1 MLTPKES
8 ALSAFRPIYTVS
20 QLTAEIKTIL
30 EQNFE
35 HLWVE
40 GEISNLRLPTSGHL
54 YFTLK
59 DESAQVRAVMFRM
72 QNRLL
77 KFEPEDGLQV
87 ICYGRLSVYEP
98 RGEYQIVVDHMEPKG
113 LGALQLAFEQL
124 KEKLSR
130 EGLFDPA
137 HKKPLPHL
145 PQKIGIVTSPTGAA
159 IRDILQ
165 IIDRRFANVHIL
177 LYPVRVQGAGAAQE
191 ITQAI
196 DELNQWPGIEVMIV
210 GRGGGSLEDLWAF
223 NEETVARAIFR
234 SRIPIIS
241 AVGHEVDF
249 TIADFVADLR
259 APTPSAAAELVV
271 RNKIEL
277 IQSMESL
284 GHRLYRAGG
293 VALENR
299 RERLLSLIH
308 RLADPRR
315 RLSDLRLR
323 LDDLCGRLM
332 ISVQQCLSRKRDRL
346 RLETDGLMHL
356 HPGRQLAELG
366 HRVAQLCRQMILALR
381 AQLRLFRQRTEGCLG
396 KLQTLSPLAVLER
409 GYSIARVLPSKQVI
423 RRASDLK
430 VASRVNVKVH
440 RGEFIA
446 RVEEIRENGQDS
458 P

>member
-1 MLTPKES
+1 
-8 ALSAFRPIYTVS
+8 
-20 QLTAEIKTIL
+20 
-30 EQNFE
+30 
-35 HLWVE
+35 
-40 GEISNLRLPTSGHL
+40 
-54 YFTLK
+54 
-59 DESAQVRAVMFRM
+59 
-72 QNRLL
+72 
-77 KFEPEDGLQV
+77 
-87 ICYGRLSVYEP
+87 
-98 RGEYQIVVDHMEPKG
+98 
-113 LGALQLAFEQL
+113 L

-165 IIDRRFANVHIL
+165 IINRRFANVHLL

-299 RERLLSLIH
+299 RERLSSLIH

-430 VASRVNVKVH
+430 VTSRVNVKVH

>member
-1 MLTPKES
+1 
-8 ALSAFRPIYTVS
+8 
-20 QLTAEIKTIL
+20 
-30 EQNFE
+30 
-35 HLWVE
+35 
-40 GEISNLRLPTSGHL
+40 
-54 YFTLK
+54 
-59 DESAQVRAVMFRM
+59 
-72 QNRLL
+72 
-77 KFEPEDGLQV
+77 
-87 ICYGRLSVYEP
+87 
-98 RGEYQIVVDHMEPKG
+98 MEPKG

-191 ITQAI
+191 IAQAI
-196 DELNQWPGIEVMIV
+196 GELNQWPGIEVIIV

-223 NEETVARAIFR
+223 NEEVVARAIFN
-234 SRIPIIS
+234 SRVPILS

-249 TIADFVADLR
+249 TMADFVADLR

-271 RNKIEL
+271 RNKVEL
-277 IQSMESL
+277 IQSLESL
-284 GHRLYRAGG
+284 GGRLGNASRA
-293 VALENR
+293 ALEAR

-315 RLSDLRLR
+315 RLSDQRLR
-323 LDDLCGRLM
+323 LDDLFSRLSHS
-332 ISVQQCLSRKRDRL
+332 IQQGLSRPNERL
-346 RLETDGLMHL
+346 RLKADSLILL
-356 HPGRQLAELG
+356 HPGRRLAEHTHRLG
-366 HRVAQLCRQMILALR
+366 QLFTRLTLALR
-381 AQLRLFRQRTEGCLG
+381 AELRFFRQRTEGYTG

-409 GYSIARVLPSKQVI
+409 GYSIARLLPSKEVI
-423 RRASDLK
+423 RRASRLK
-430 VASRVNVKVH
+430 AEDRVTVKVH

-446 RVEEIRENGQDS
+446 RVEEVKENGQD

>member
-1 MLTPKES
+1 MVIPS
-8 ALSAFRPIYTVS
+8 SFRPIYTVS

-30 EQNFE
+30 DRNFE

-40 GEISNLRLPTSGHL
+40 GEISNLRLPGSGHL

-59 DESAQVRAVMFRM
+59 DESAQLRAVMFRL

-77 KFEPEDGLQV
+77 KFRPEDGLQV
-87 ICYGRLSVYEP
+87 ICYGRLTVYET
-98 RGEYQIVVDHMEPKG
+98 RGEYQIVLDHMEPKG

-124 KEKLSR
+124 KERLSK
-130 EGLFDPA
+130 EGLFDPD

-145 PQKIGIVTSPTGAA
+145 PQRIGIVTSPTGAA

-191 ITQAI
+191 IAQAI
-196 DELNQWPGIEVMIV
+196 DELNRWPGIDVMIV

-223 NEETVARAIFR
+223 NEEAVARAIFR
-234 SRIPIIS
+234 SQIPVIS

-271 RNKIEL
+271 RNKVEL
-277 IQSMESL
+277 VQSLESL
-284 GHRLYRAGG
+284 GRRLHYAGRTAVENRQERLSSLTHRL
-293 VALENR
+293 V
-299 RERLLSLIH
+299 
-308 RLADPRR
+308 DPRR
-315 RLSDLRLR
+315 RLADVRLR
-323 LDDLCGRLM
+323 LDDLCVRLANS
-332 ISVQQCLSRKRDRL
+332 IRQSLSRKEDRL
-346 RLETDGLMHL
+346 TSRADGLML
-356 HPGRQLAELG
+356 LFPGRQVAE
-366 HRVAQLCRQMILALR
+366 HARRVAQLSRQMATALR
-381 AQLRLFRQRTEGCLG
+381 TQLRLLRQRTEGCLG

-409 GYSIARVLPSKQVI
+409 GYSIARVLPSKEVI

-440 RGEFIA
+440 RGEFVA
-446 RVEEIRENGQDS
+446 RVEEIKEND
-458 P
+458 PDHP

>member
-1 MLTPKES
+1 MVIPS
-8 ALSAFRPIYTVS
+8 SFRPIYTVS

-30 EQNFE
+30 ERNFE

-40 GEISNLRLPTSGHL
+40 GEISNLRLPGSGHF

-59 DESAQVRAVMFRM
+59 DESAQLRAVMFRL

-77 KFEPEDGLQV
+77 KFRPEDGLQV
-87 ICYGRLSVYEP
+87 ICYGRLTVYET
-98 RGEYQIVVDHMEPKG
+98 RGEYQIVLDHMEPKG

-124 KEKLSR
+124 KERLSK
-130 EGLFDPA
+130 EGLFDLG

-145 PQKIGIVTSPTGAA
+145 PQRIGIVTSATGAA

-165 IIDRRFANVHIL
+165 VIDRRFANVHIL

-191 ITQAI
+191 IAQAI
-196 DELNQWPGIEVMIV
+196 DELNRWPGIDVMIV

-223 NEETVARAIFR
+223 NEEAVARAIFR
-234 SRIPIIS
+234 SHIPVIS

-271 RNKIEL
+271 RNKVEL
-277 IQSMESL
+277 VQSLESL
-284 GHRLYRAGG
+284 GRRLHYAGRTAVENRQERLSSLTHRL
-293 VALENR
+293 V
-299 RERLLSLIH
+299 
-308 RLADPRR
+308 DPRR
-315 RLSDLRLR
+315 RLADVRLR
-323 LDDLCGRLM
+323 LDDLCARLANS
-332 ISVQQCLSRKRDRL
+332 IRQSLSRKEDRL
-346 RLETDGLMHL
+346 TSRADGLML
-356 HPGRQLAELG
+356 LFPGRQVAE
-366 HRVAQLCRQMILALR
+366 HARRVAQLSRQMATALR
-381 AQLRLFRQRTEGCLG
+381 TQLRLLRQRTEGCLG

-409 GYSIARVLPSKQVI
+409 GYSIARVLPSKEVI

-440 RGEFIA
+440 RGEFVA
-446 RVEEIRENGQDS
+446 RVEEIKEND
-458 P
+458 PDHP

>member
-1 MLTPKES
+1 MVDRS
-8 ALSAFRPIYTVS
+8 SFRPIYTVS
-20 QLTAEIKTIL
+20 QLTAEVKTIL
-30 EQNFE
+30 ERNFE

-40 GEISNLRLPTSGHL
+40 GEISNLRLPSSGHL

-59 DESAQVRAVMFRM
+59 DESAQLRAVMFRL

-87 ICYGRLSVYEP
+87 ICYGRLTVYEL
-98 RGEYQIVVDHMEPKG
+98 RGEYQIVLDHMEPKG

-124 KEKLSR
+124 KERLAK

-145 PQKIGIVTSPTGAA
+145 PQRIGIVTSPTGAA

-165 IIDRRFANVHIL
+165 IIERRFANVPIL
-177 LYPVRVQGAGAAQE
+177 LCPVRVQGPGAAQE
-191 ITQAI
+191 IAQAI
-196 DELNQWPGIEVMIV
+196 DELNRWPGVDVMIV

-223 NEETVARAIFR
+223 NEEAVARAIFR
-234 SRIPIIS
+234 SQIPVIS

-271 RNKIEL
+271 RNKVEL
-277 IQSMESL
+277 VQSLESL
-284 GHRLYRAGG
+284 GRRLHNAGRT
-293 VALENR
+293 ALENR
-299 RERLLSLIH
+299 QERLSSLVH
-308 RLADPRR
+308 RLVDPRR
-315 RLSDLRLR
+315 RLSDVRLR
-323 LDDLCGRLM
+323 LDDLFARLAN
-332 ISVQQCLSRKRDRL
+332 SLRHSLSRKQDRL
-346 RLETDGLMHL
+346 KSRADGLML
-356 HPGRQLAELG
+356 LYPGRQVAEHA
-366 HRVAQLCRQMILALR
+366 HRVAQLSRQMAMALR
-381 AQLRLFRQRTEGCLG
+381 AQLQFLRQRTEGCLG

-409 GYSIARVLPSKQVI
+409 GYSIARLLPSKEVI
-423 RRASDLK
+423 RRVSDLK

-446 RVEEIRENGQDS
+446 RVEEIKGND
-458 P
+458 PDHP